1 MIRRPPRSTLFPY
14 TTLFRSQAGGGRGFH
29 PDSHGEGISI
39 EGGDGGD
46 GDVLTRAVEGQGT
59 ADLAG
64 GPGGAVYQ
72 AAGVPVAGGIG
83 GRGSTTV
90 IELPIAHQS
99 RCRQVMEGEDLI
111 RAQGVAVDVDVV
123 EGTGEVLGAAVGA
136 GIAAEINGL

>member
-46 GDVLTRAVEGQGT
+46 GDVLTQAVEGQGT

-90 IELPIAHQS
+90 IERPIAHQPHGGQGS
-99 RCRQVMEGEDLI
+99 RSEHLI
-111 RAQGVAVDVDVV
+111 RQNDIA
-123 EGTGEVLGAAVGA
+123 GAHVRAPDTAA
-136 GIAAEINGL
+136 GRSPAPASG